1 MGTMTKTPE
10 LEALWHE
17 SSARLR
23 AWFERETGDA
33 SAAEDLVQETFV
45 RVHERLDTLVD
56 ADSVRAWVGKIARN
70 VLIDH
75 RRRRMASGSDESAA
89 VETAAAPE
97 EETTLDATVAGW
109 LEDFLRELE
118 PSDAAALRRVDLEG
132 RTQAELAAAEG
143 LSLAG
148 AKSRVQRARARLR
161 ARLEACC
168 SFAFDARGGIV
179 DYARR
184 APTACDPDGCAE
196 DC

>member
-1 MGTMTKTPE
+1 MGTMSATPE
-10 LEALWHE
+10 LEHLWRE

-33 SAAEDLVQETFV
+33 HEAEDLVQETFV
-45 RVHERLDTLVD
+45 RVHERLETLLD
-56 ADSVRAWVGKIARN
+56 AGSVRAWVGTIARN
-70 VLIDH
+70 VLVDH
-75 RRRRMASGSDESAA
+75 RRRTTRAEDGPG
-89 VETAAAPE
+89 VERAPVPE
-97 EETTLDATVAGW
+97 EEPSLDATVAGW
-109 LEDFLRELE
+109 LEDFLAELE
-118 PSDAAALRRVDLEG
+118 PADAAALRRVDLEG

-184 APTACDPDGCAE
+184 RRADCAPEGCSE